1 MSNVSKHN
9 LYNEYNCWSK
19 GKKTT
24 TVMLNRGQWHHAKA
38 CLRKA
43 VLWEPKLDSSD
54 K

>member
-1 MSNVSKHN
+1 MSPNTIFTMNITVGVR
-9 LYNEYNCWSK
+9 
-19 GKKTT
+19 GKNTT
-24 TVMLNRGQWHHAKA
+24 ALLSRGQWHHAKA